1 MLKSEKIEFVKRLRD
16 EIKRYK
22 VVGVMPLNSVPD
34 SLLQKARNSLKNE
47 STKIVVARKSLMLRA
62 LEGNGSLG
70 DLAKYID
77 KNVALVLSNK
87 DIFDLYGKVSANK
100 IRLSAKPG
108 QIAPNDIIVEAKET
122 TIAPGQAVTDLK
134 KAGIDVQVQK
144 GKVVIAKSKKIVEKG
159 AVVSAAVSKV
169 LKILEIMPFEAKT
182 TLSAAVS
189 DNLLFTEDVFMI
201 DKDYA
206 IKGISEAFAQG
217 YALSVEA
224 EYITPYNVEAF
235 IRKAYLNAL
244 CIGISAKIY
253 EPGIVERLIAD
264 GVARAMALSNS
275 SNQNA

>member
-70 DLAKYID
+70 GLAKYID

-264 GVARAMALSNS
+264 GVARAMTLSNS

>member
-70 DLAKYID
+70 GLAKYID